1 MAYALRKCEIRPF
14 FTGRLLVQV
23 QTCSFEALTRHRT
36 HPRYPFKAVVLV
48 RRRIRSPFLFAYHEL
63 GQEVSHCRKS
73 LEVSHRRK
81 ALGGFALQEGTR
93 RFRSAGRAWRFR
105 IADKVAVGLKIAR
118 KTAGRVAGSAPS
130 APPKLTLAWCF
141 LHGVSKLC

>member
-1 MAYALRKCEIRPF
+1 MQPMAYALRKCEIRPF

-73 LEVSHRRK
+73 LEVSHCKK
-81 ALGGFALQEGTR
+81 AIGGFALQEGLGGFASQTR
-93 RFRSAGRAWRFR
+93 LQL
-105 IADKVAVGLKIAR
+105 GLK
-118 KTAGRVAGSAPS
+118 
-130 APPKLTLAWCF
+130 
-141 LHGVSKLC
+141 